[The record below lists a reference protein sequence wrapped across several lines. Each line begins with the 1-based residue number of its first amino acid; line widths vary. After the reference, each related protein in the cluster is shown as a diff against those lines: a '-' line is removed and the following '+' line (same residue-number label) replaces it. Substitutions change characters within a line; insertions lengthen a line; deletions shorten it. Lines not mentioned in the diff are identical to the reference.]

1 MKQKILLIEDDTS
14 NRLGIV
20 RSLSELGFAVS
31 VANNLANAEEDVLA
45 RRFDAVVLGVSRAHG
60 KASGFIRAVRVY
72 DPYLPIVVLTGSEE
86 IEVAVDAVRCGADNV
101 LGKPVDFE
109 ALSDALKTLLAD
121 DARKVQRG
129 AGRNQARRVEERFF
143 GTGPAARR
151 CLELASQAAAGSA
164 PVLIT
169 GETGTGKG
177 LLAKWIHQKSPRANR
192 PFATLNCSGLPGK
205 LLRAE
210 LFGTRSGSQIK
221 PGLLEQAAGGTL
233 FLDEIG
239 DLDLA
244 VQGELLA
251 ALTSRQGTPFRLI
264 CSTNHQL
271 DALAG
276 AGYFLPELLY
286 LVSGS
291 LLRIPPLR
299 ERLRELPNIVR
310 FLLDELRGPQAS
322 ISEEALGTLKG
333 YHWPGNLRELK
344 NALEQG
350 LIVSQGGPLGPE
362 HFNWLKPALKARG
375 SHPMLTMSEV
385 KEQHI
390 AAVLKRASG
399 DVNAVAHC
407 LGISRATMYR
417 KLKQLGN
424 RPW

>member
-31 VANNLANAEEDVLA
+31 VSSNLANAEEDVLA
-45 RRFDAVVLGVSRAHG
+45 RRFDAVVLGVSRACG

-101 LGKPVDFE
+101 LGKPVDLE
-109 ALSDALKTLLAD
+109 ALSDALKALLAD
-121 DARKVQRG
+121 EARRVPRG
-129 AGRNQARRVEERFF
+129 AGKVPARRVEERFF

-151 CLELASQAAAGSA
+151 CLELATQAAAGSS

-177 LLAKWIHQKSPRANR
+177 LLAKWIHQKSFRATR
-192 PFATLNCSGLPGK
+192 PFAALNCSGLPGK
-205 LLRAE
+205 LVRAE
-210 LFGTRSGSQIK
+210 LFGTRSGGQVK

-251 ALTSRQGTPFRLI
+251 ALTARPGVPFRLI

-271 DALAG
+271 DALAC
-276 AGYFLPELLY
+276 AGYFLPDLLY
-286 LVSGS
+286 FVSGS
-291 LLRIPPLR
+291 VLRIPPLR

-322 ISEEALGTLKG
+322 ISDEALATLKG

-350 LIVSQGGPLGPE
+350 LIVSQGAPLGPE
-362 HFNWLKPALKARG
+362 HFNWLKPSLKARG
-375 SHPMLTMSEV
+375 SHQMLTMSEV

-390 AAVLKRASG
+390 AAVLKRTSG
-399 DVNAVAHC
+399 DMNAVAHC

-424 RPW
+424 RSF